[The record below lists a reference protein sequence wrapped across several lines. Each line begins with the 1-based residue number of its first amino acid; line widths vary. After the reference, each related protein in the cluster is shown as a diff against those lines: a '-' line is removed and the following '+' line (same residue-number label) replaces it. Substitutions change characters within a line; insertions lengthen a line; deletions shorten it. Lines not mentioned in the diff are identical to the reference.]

1 MITKLDFL
9 PPVGIKATS
18 GKTSK
23 FTSYC
28 SIVSQLKLLRKIA
41 FISRQFLIR
50 RHPDGNGKERLLS
63 FRRCFMRFRSLH
75 QKIITSFNRMFL
87 RFVPALTMLVLLATM
102 IAGCKKEAAVT
113 GPTEVEVA
121 EAAKQEVKVE
131 REWVGS
137 MDGSVNAVIRAQV
150 QGYLVKQLYTE
161 GQFVKQGQVLFQI
174 DPRTF
179 QATVDQAK
187 AEVAQK
193 KARWDQTQANLARI
207 KPLAEQNAV
216 SKKDLDDAIG
226 NESSAHSA
234 YDSAKAALDKAQLD
248 LGFTRITSPISG
260 IAGIAKAQIGNLVGP
275 GTVEELTTVSTVD
288 PIKVWVPISEQ
299 EFLHAQASKPVPGQ
313 PKRQIQLVLSDGT
326 VYPKQGEFGFAD
338 RQVDAMTGTLKLAV
352 LFPNPGNV
360 LRPGQYAKVR
370 AVMES
375 IPGAVV
381 VPQRAVNELQGNF
394 QVAVVGADNKVA
406 IRTVKPGV
414 KTGSLVV
421 ISEGLQPG
429 ERIVVE
435 GLQKVK
441 DGMTVNPKIVSLET
455 PTAQATPQQSAQPAP
470 TSSGKPVAGHEQ
482 R

>member
-1 MITKLDFL
+1 MHCSTRHLK
-9 PPVGIKATS
+9 GI
-18 GKTSK
+18 
-23 FTSYC
+23 
-28 SIVSQLKLLRKIA
+28 
-41 FISRQFLIR
+41 
-50 RHPDGNGKERLLS
+50 
-63 FRRCFMRFRSLH
+63 RSLE
-75 QKIITSFNRMFL
+75 QMFL
-87 RFVPALTMLVLLATM
+87 RTVHGFMVLVLLGAAA
-102 IAGCKKEAAVT
+102 AGCKKEVKVA
-113 GPTEVEVA
+113 GPTDVEVA
-121 EAAKQEVKVE
+121 EAVKQDVKVE

-179 QATVDQAK
+179 QAAVDQAK
-187 AEVAQK
+187 ADVAQK

-234 YDSAKAALDKAQLD
+234 YDAAKAALDKAQLD

-260 IAGIAKAQIGNLVGP
+260 IAGVAKAQIGNLVGP
-275 GTVEELTTVSTVD
+275 GTSEELTTVSTVD

-299 EFLHAQASKPVPGQ
+299 EFIHAQASKPAPGA
-313 PKRQIQLVLSDGT
+313 PKRKIELVLSDGS

-338 RQVDAMTGTLKLAV
+338 RQVDAMTGTLKLAI

-370 AVMES
+370 AVMQS

-394 QVAVVGADNKVA
+394 QVAVVGADNKVT

-441 DGMTVNPKIVSLET
+441 DGMTVNAKVVSMESA
-455 PTAQATPQQSAQPAP
+455 TAPQAAQPAAQPPAPAAQPAP

>member
-1 MITKLDFL
+1 M
-9 PPVGIKATS
+9 
-18 GKTSK
+18 
-23 FTSYC
+23 
-28 SIVSQLKLLRKIA
+28 
-41 FISRQFLIR
+41 
-50 RHPDGNGKERLLS
+50 
-63 FRRCFMRFRSLH
+63 
-75 QKIITSFNRMFL
+75 
-87 RFVPALTMLVLLATM
+87 PAMLVVGLAAALLA
-102 IAGCKKEAAVT
+102 GCGKKEQAA
-113 GPTEVEVA
+113 GPPDVEVV
-121 EAAKQEVKVE
+121 EAAKQDVQVT

-150 QGYLVKQLYTE
+150 QGYLTKQLYTE
-161 GQFVKQGQVLFQI
+161 GQFVKEGQVLFQI

-179 QATVDQAK
+179 QAAVDQAR
-187 AEVAQK
+187 ADAAQK

-207 KPLAEQNAV
+207 RPLAEQNAV
-216 SKKDLDDAIG
+216 SKKDLDDAVG
-226 NESSAHSA
+226 NESSARSA
-234 YDSAKAALDKAQLD
+234 YDSAKAALDKARLD

-275 GTVEELTTVSTVD
+275 GQTEELTTVSTVD

-299 EFLHAQASKPVPGQ
+299 EFLHAQSSRPAAGQ
-313 PKRQIQLVLSDGT
+313 PKRKIDLVLSDGSI
-326 VYPKQGEFGFAD
+326 YPKQGELAFAD
-338 RQVDAMTGTLKLAV
+338 RQVDPMTGTLKLAI

-394 QVAVVGADNKVA
+394 QVAVVDADNKVA

-421 ISEGLQPG
+421 ISDGLQPG
-429 ERIVVE
+429 ERTVVE
-435 GLQKVK
+435 GFQKVK
-441 DGMTVNPKIVSLET
+441 DGMTVNPKMVSLET
-455 PTAQATPQQSAQPAP
+455 SAEQPAAQQSAQPAP

-482 R
+482 

>member
-1 MITKLDFL
+1 M
-9 PPVGIKATS
+9 V
-18 GKTSK
+18 
-23 FTSYC
+23 
-28 SIVSQLKLLRKIA
+28 
-41 FISRQFLIR
+41 
-50 RHPDGNGKERLLS
+50 
-63 FRRCFMRFRSLH
+63 
-75 QKIITSFNRMFL
+75 
-87 RFVPALTMLVLLATM
+87 
-102 IAGCKKEAAVT
+102 AGCKKKEKVAA

-121 EAAKQEVKVE
+121 EAAKQDVQVSK
-131 REWVGS
+131 EWVGS
-137 MDGSVNAVIRAQV
+137 MDGSVNAVIRAQI
-150 QGYLVKQLYTE
+150 QGYLIKQLYAE
-161 GQFVKQGQVLFQI
+161 GQLVRKGQAMFQI

-179 QATVDQAK
+179 QAAVDQAT
-187 AEVAQK
+187 ADVAQK

-248 LGFTRITSPISG
+248 LGFTYITSPING
-260 IAGIAKAQIGNLVGP
+260 IAGTARAQIGNLVGP
-275 GTVEELTTVSTVD
+275 GQTEELTTVSDVN

-299 EFLHAQASKPVPGQ
+299 EFLHAQSNRPAPGL
-313 PKRQIQLVLSDGT
+313 PKRKIDLILADGS
-326 VYPKQGEFGFAD
+326 VYPQAGEFAFAD
-338 RQVDAMTGTLKLAV
+338 RQVDPMTGTLKIAV

-370 AVMES
+370 AVMAT

-394 QVAVVGADNKVA
+394 QVAVVGSDNKVA
-406 IRTVKPGV
+406 VRTVNTGV
-414 KTGSLVV
+414 KTGSMMV

-441 DGMTVNPKIVSLET
+441 DGMTVNPKLVSVET
-455 PTAQATPQQSAQPAP
+455 PTAQQAAPSSPQPAP
-470 TSSGKPVAGHEQ
+470 TAGGKPVAGHEQ
-482 R
+482 

>member
-1 MITKLDFL
+1 
-9 PPVGIKATS
+9 
-18 GKTSK
+18 
-23 FTSYC
+23 
-28 SIVSQLKLLRKIA
+28 
-41 FISRQFLIR
+41 
-50 RHPDGNGKERLLS
+50 
-63 FRRCFMRFRSLH
+63 MRFNSQR
-75 QKIITSFNRMFL
+75 QKIITSLHRMFM
-87 RFVPALTMLVLLATM
+87 RAVPALAVLVLLGALA
-102 IAGCKKEAAVT
+102 IGCKKEVAVS
-113 GPTEVEVA
+113 GPTDVEVA
-121 EAAKQEVKVE
+121 EVVKKDVKVE

-150 QGYLVKQLYTE
+150 QGYLIKQVYTE

-179 QATVDQAK
+179 QAAVNQAK
-187 AEVAQK
+187 ADVAQK
-193 KARWDQTQANLARI
+193 KARWDTTQANLTRI

-226 NESSAHSA
+226 NESSARSA

-248 LGFTRITSPISG
+248 LGFTRITSPIDG
-260 IAGIAKAQIGNLVGP
+260 IAGLAKAQIGNLVGP

-299 EFLHAQASKPVPGQ
+299 EFLHAQASKPAPGS
-313 PKRQIQLVLSDGT
+313 PKRQVDLILSDGS
-326 VYPKQGEFGFAD
+326 VYPKKGEIAFAD
-338 RQVDAMTGTLKLAV
+338 RQVDAMTGTLKLAI
-352 LFPNPGNV
+352 LFPNPGNI

-370 AVMES
+370 AVMEN

-394 QVAVVGADNKVA
+394 QVAVVGADNKVS

-414 KTGSLVV
+414 KTGTLVV

-441 DGMTVNPKIVSLET
+441 DGMIVNPKIVSLET
-455 PTAQATPQQSAQPAP
+455 PTAQTASPQSAQPAP